1 MFREEFNPQGIS
13 AEEALEL
20 INREGAAVFELLA
33 RAGRVRE
40 HFKGNEVRMCSIV
53 NAKSGGCPED
63 CSFCS
68 QSAHHG
74 GQSLRYPLMTP
85 EEISRNVRAAAEAQA
100 TEFSIVTA
108 TRGVNEPKALAQI
121 AESVKVVR
129 EAGLEACASLG
140 LLNENSLQTLKQAGM
155 QHVHHNLETA
165 RSHFDTICT
174 THTYDD
180 QVETVRTAKKLGFD
194 VCCGGIFGMG
204 ETREQRI
211 ELALTLR
218 ELDVD
223 HVPMNFLD
231 PRPGTPLEHVERL
244 TPIEC
249 LKVIAVYRLML
260 PTKDI
265 FVMGGREVNLRDM
278 QSWIFMAGAN
288 GMLLG
293 NYLTTKGRSAEDD
306 LKMLEDLGMVVKR
319 PDIKPVPEGN
329 EPVLSNMVQL
339 KRASAAP
346 LPAGRH
352 S

>member
-1 MFREEFNPQGIS
+1 MSHFEFDPQGIS
-13 AEEALEL
+13 AAEALEL
-20 INREGAAVFELLA
+20 MNLEDARLFELFA

-40 HFKGNEVRMCSIV
+40 HFKGKEVRMCSIV

-68 QSAHHG
+68 QSARNS
-74 GQSLRYPLMTP
+74 GQADRYPLMQP
-85 EEISRNVRAAAEAQA
+85 EEVGRNAQAAAAASA

-121 AESVKVVR
+121 AESVKAVR
-129 EAGLEACASLG
+129 AAGVEACASLG
-140 LLNENSLQTLKQAGM
+140 LLNENSLRTLQEAGM

-165 RSHFDTICT
+165 RSHFDKICT
-174 THTYDD
+174 THTYDE
-180 QVETVRTAKKLGFD
+180 QVATVRTAKNLGFD

-204 ETREQRI
+204 ETRAQRV
-211 ELALTLR
+211 ELAETLR

-223 HVPMNFLD
+223 HVPINFLD
-231 PRPGTPLEHVERL
+231 PRPGTPLADAERL
-244 TPIEC
+244 TPMEC
-249 LKVIAVYRLML
+249 LKIIAVYRLML

-306 LKMLEDLGMVVKR
+306 LKMLADLGMTIKL
-319 PDIKPVPEGN
+319 PDLKPVPEKALCA
-329 EPVLSNMVQL
+329 E
-339 KRASAAP
+339 
-346 LPAGRH
+346 H
-352 S
+352 